1 MTGPVS
7 VRPEL
12 RLENVSKTYRA
23 GGGDVL
29 ALAETSLTLKPGT
42 LTGII
47 GPSGSGKTTMLM
59 IAGVLEPPST
69 GRVVYGEQVISH
81 ADAELNTLRDF
92 RRRHIG
98 FVFQKANLIPFLN
111 AFDNVRIALEINDV
125 RGRAVTTRVQT
136 LLESL
141 DIAHRVKNFPN
152 QLSGGEQQRVAIAR
166 ALANN
171 PSVLL
176 ADEPTAALDV
186 TRSTQIM
193 NLFRNLADK
202 QGVSICVVTH
212 DHRWISLFDNVLEL
226 EDGRALLKKHK

>member
-7 VRPEL
+7 MRTEL
-12 RLENVSKTYRA
+12 RLDNVSKIYPSA
-23 GGGDVL
+23 GADVV
-29 ALAETSLTLKPGT
+29 ALAETSLSLKPGT

-69 GRVVYGEQVISH
+69 GRVIYGEQVISQPN
-81 ADAELNTLRDF
+81 AELNALRDF
-92 RRRHIG
+92 RRNNIG

-111 AFDNVRIALEINDV
+111 AFDNVRLALEINDV
-125 RGRAVTTRVQT
+125 HGRAATNRVHS

-141 DIAHRVKNFPN
+141 DVAHRYRNFPR
-152 QLSGGEQQRVAIAR
+152 QLSGGEQQRIAIAR

-176 ADEPTAALDV
+176 ADEPTASLDGN
-186 TRSTQIM
+186 RSTQIM
-193 NLFRNLADK
+193 KLFRGLADT
-202 QGVSICVVTH
+202 QGVAVCVVTH
-212 DHRWISLFDNVLEL
+212 DHRWLDLFDVVLEL
-226 EDGRALLKKHK
+226 EDGRAVSRNR

>member
-7 VRPEL
+7 KRTEL
-12 RLENVSKTYRA
+12 RLDNVSKIYPSA
-23 GGGDVL
+23 GADVV
-29 ALAETSLTLKPGT
+29 ALAETSLSLKPGT

-69 GRVVYGEQVISH
+69 GRVIYGEQVISQPN
-81 ADAELNTLRDF
+81 AELNALRDF
-92 RRRHIG
+92 RRNHIG

-111 AFDNVRIALEINDV
+111 AFDNVRLALEINDV
-125 RGRAVTTRVQT
+125 KGRAATNRVNS

-141 DIAHRVKNFPN
+141 DVAHRYKNFPR
-152 QLSGGEQQRVAIAR
+152 QLSGGEQQRIAIAR

-176 ADEPTAALDV
+176 ADEPTASLDGN
-186 TRSTQIM
+186 RSTQIM
-193 NLFRNLADK
+193 KLFRGLADN
-202 QGVSICVVTH
+202 QGVAVCVVTH
-212 DHRWISLFDNVLEL
+212 DHRWLDLFDVVLEL
-226 EDGRALLKKHK
+226 EDGRAVSRNR